1 MDVVVYGCIKNIWEA
16 LRNSRKQLTGDL
28 PLNHPH
34 RLLIGSYILVVP
46 AH

>member
-1 MDVVVYGCIKNIWEA
+1 MDVVVYRWIKTIWGA
-16 LRNSRKQLTGDL
+16 FRNSKKQLTIL
-28 PLNHPH
+28 PPNHYH